1 MSRAAEFDW
10 TEYFRRRYPLDA
22 ATYSA
27 ARRRQTR
34 MDPLLFALTY
44 FGHHLKSPE
53 TDQEITFSDFHLD
66 LCDEAKRWADKLGDL
81 ECRNAYMGPRGIGK
95 STWLFLILPM
105 WALAHGHREFC
116 IAFAD
121 TATQAETH
129 LKTFKHE
136 LDNNALLRFDY
147 PDLCS
152 PALRPDGRTE
162 ADDQSLTIRANG
174 AVFVAKGIDSSALGA
189 KVGNKRPDLILFDD
203 IEPAEDSYSPYQK
216 VGRLKTIT
224 QAVFPM
230 NLAAVVV
237 FAGTVTMSGS
247 VIHDIVRTCLEA
259 PEVVAEDDDLRWVL
273 DEKITG
279 HHYPA
284 LVREPDGGFRSMWP
298 GRWSADFLKSIMH
311 TRSFAMNFQN
321 EPVNP
326 DGLYWTAEDIQYADP
341 SWTDAE
347 LPVMGFTRGAM
358 TIDPA
363 VSDGKSSDWS
373 AIAVGSLRPAM
384 ASNLPGKRHP
394 LVLVREVTAVKMT
407 GRQLRDYA
415 LGLLSRHPGVTR
427 VFVECNQG
435 RSLWLDAFA
444 DAPVRVDLVHHS
456 EPKPVR
462 AGMALA
468 HYQAVP
474 TRVLHARRFPSA
486 ETQMLGFP
494 RVLHD
499 DEVDAVSHLTRV
511 LLEPETVNIVATLKP
526 KTRRPR
532 VARQYSYQR

>member
-1 MSRAAEFDW
+1 MTRAAEFDW
-10 TEYFRRRYPLDA
+10 RAYFRRRYPLDA
-22 ATYSA
+22 ANHSA

-53 TDQEITFSDFHLD
+53 THEEITFSDFHLD
-66 LCDEAKRWADKLGDL
+66 LCDEAKQWAAEQGPL
-81 ECRNAYMGPRGIGK
+81 ECRHAYIGPRGIGK

-105 WALAHGHREFC
+105 WAMAHGHRGFC

-129 LKTFKHE
+129 LKTFKQE
-136 LDNNALLRFDY
+136 LETNAMLRYDF

-152 PALRPDGRTE
+152 PSLRPDGRTV
-162 ADDQSLTIRANG
+162 ADDQSMTVRANG
-174 AVFVAKGIDSSALGA
+174 AIFVAKGIDSSALGA
-189 KVGNKRPDLILFDD
+189 KFGNKRPDLILFDD

-216 VGRLKTIT
+216 VGRLSTIT

-230 NLAAVVV
+230 NLDAVVV

-247 VIHDIVRTCLEA
+247 VIHDIVRTCTEDPA
-259 PEVVAEDDDLRWVL
+259 AVAEDDDLKWVA
-273 DEKITG
+273 DERVRG

-284 LVREPDGGFRSMWP
+284 LVREPDGGYRSMWP
-298 GRWSADFLKSIMH
+298 GRWSVEFLLGIMH

-341 SWTDAE
+341 ELADAAE
-347 LPVMGFTRGAM
+347 HAHLLAQRGFTRGAM
-358 TIDPA
+358 FIDPA

-373 AIAVGSLRPAM
+373 AIAIGSLRPH
-384 ASNLPGKRHP
+384 KQHP
-394 LVLVREVTAVKMT
+394 LVLVREVHAVKMT
-407 GRQLRDYA
+407 GRQLRNFA
-415 LGLLSRHPGVTR
+415 LGMLSHHPGVTR
-427 VFVECNQG
+427 VFIEVNQG
-435 RSLWLDAFA
+435 HSLWLDAFE
-444 DAPVRVDLVHHS
+444 DAPLRVDLVHHS

-468 HYQAVP
+468 HYQTVP

-494 RVLHD
+494 KVLHD
-499 DEVDAVSHLTRV
+499 DEVDAVAGLTRV
-511 LLEPETVNIVATLKP
+511 LLEPATVKVVATIRP
-526 KTRRPR
+526 QTRRPR
-532 VARQYSYQR
+532 AARQYSYVR